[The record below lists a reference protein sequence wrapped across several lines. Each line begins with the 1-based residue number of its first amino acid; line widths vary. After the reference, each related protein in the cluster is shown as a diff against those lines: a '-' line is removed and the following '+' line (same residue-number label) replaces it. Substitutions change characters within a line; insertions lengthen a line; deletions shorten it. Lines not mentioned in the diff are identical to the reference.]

1 MNSKKDAKVNVF
13 KPNEFEI
20 IVKHLQE
27 SHRISKHPLFLR
39 DKYASAVISHKMI
52 IKTKVNDCVTME
64 SEIKFLPVVRR
75 YRNEE
80 IVEDENLMYE
90 VLEIK
95 EEP

>member
-1 MNSKKDAKVNVF
+1 MISKKEDKVNVF
-13 KPNEFEI
+13 KPNEFDVI
-20 IVKHLQE
+20 AKHLQE

-39 DKYASAVISHKMI
+39 DKYASAVISHKMV
-52 IKTKVNDCVTME
+52 IKTKVNDNVTME

-90 VLEIK
+90 VLETK
-95 EEP
+95 NEP